1 MNDVIDAGQATF
13 RLRPEQPMRVGD
25 DPDPECHGWWRPLC
39 APRSIFDFGHSRY
52 HSAVQNVSE
61 QILEDHLPMSF
72 LKELRSL
79 YKRLPGSLD
88 DDAEG
93 APV

>member
-1 MNDVIDAGQATF
+1 MVATLVCAEVNLRF
-13 RLRPEQPMRVGD
+13 RP
-25 DPDPECHGWWRPLC
+25 
-39 APRSIFDFGHSRY
+39 SRY